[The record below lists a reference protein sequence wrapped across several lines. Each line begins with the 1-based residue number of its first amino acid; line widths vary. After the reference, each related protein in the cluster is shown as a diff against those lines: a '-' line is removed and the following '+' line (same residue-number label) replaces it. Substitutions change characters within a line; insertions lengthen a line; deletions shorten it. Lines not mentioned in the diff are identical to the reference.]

1 MGRKLKRSNN
11 RLLAGVCGGI
21 AEYLGWDPS
30 LTRLAY
36 LLLTILSAG
45 FPGGLI
51 YLILW
56 IIMPE
61 Y

>member
-1 MGRKLKRSNN
+1 MRQKLKRSNN